1 MKRRDLRIAL
11 AAVITVALLALIL
24 RAIPPGELLEALGNA
39 SPLGLGLAMLAAF
52 GFAVA
57 RAWRY
62 HLLLGRERAP
72 SARSLLAITLAAWGV
87 SMVLPGPSSDAVFV
101 WQTRVRLRTPV
112 AVGIGAA
119 LIARILDGAS
129 LLLIALVTASAEDV
143 ALPRFVA
150 GAATVVA
157 VLFAG
162 LLTALLWDRPRRW
175 ILPRLEALRLV
186 GGLVSRLA
194 PALEELGTGSRTV
207 LLIVSTAA
215 ARVFTGLQYL
225 ALFAAIGH
233 PLSFW
238 QVWFALSVR
247 TLLLAFPIQ
256 GIGGLGTTQLWW
268 TAALTLLGFPFDD
281 ALAASLAV
289 HILDLAVTLPQGAA
303 GWLALYV
310 GRRGPS
316 VVAPVSDSGPAAA
329 ADDEQ
334 PHARRVSSGG
344 SSSHPD

>member
-11 AAVITVALLALIL
+11 AVVITVALLALIL
-24 RAIPPGELLEALGNA
+24 RAIPPGELIEALGHA
-39 SPLGLGLAMLAAF
+39 SPLLLGLAVIAAF

-62 HLLLGRERAP
+62 HLLLGRDRAP
-72 SARSLLAITLAAWGV
+72 SARSVLAITLAAWGI
-87 SMVLPGPSSDAVFV
+87 SQVLPGPSSDAIFV

-112 AVGIGAA
+112 AVGIGAS
-119 LIARILDGAS
+119 LIVRILDGAS
-129 LLLIALVTASAEDV
+129 LLLIALLTASTEGV
-143 ALPRFVA
+143 ILPRYVA
-150 GAATVVA
+150 ALATALAVVLVA
-157 VLFAG
+157 

-175 ILPRLEALRLV
+175 ILPRLEALPLA
-186 GGLVSRLA
+186 GGLVSRIA
-194 PALEELGTGSRTV
+194 PALEELGTGSRTL
-207 LLIVSTAA
+207 LLIASTAA

-268 TAALTLLGFPFDD
+268 TAALTLLGLPFDD

-289 HILDLAVTLPQGAA
+289 HILDLAVSLPQGAA
-303 GWLALYV
+303 GWLALYLG
-310 GRRGPS
+310 GRRPS
-316 VVAPVSDSGPAAA
+316 AVAVAVSGSGPAEPE
-329 ADDEQ
+329 DE
-334 PHARRVSSGG
+334 PRPRVISGG
-344 SSSHPD
+344 SSSHRD

>member
-11 AAVITVALLALIL
+11 AAVITIALLVLIL
-24 RAIPPGELLEALGNA
+24 RAVPPAELMEALGNA
-39 SPLGLGLAMLAAF
+39 SPLLLGLAFLAAF

-72 SARSLLAITLAAWGV
+72 SARSVLAITLAAWGV
-87 SMVLPGPSSDAVFV
+87 SLVLPGPSSDAVFV

-112 AVGIGAA
+112 SLGIGAA

-150 GAATVVA
+150 GAAAVVA
-157 VLFAG
+157 VLFVC
-162 LLTALLWDRPRRW
+162 LLTAVFWDRPRRW
-175 ILPRLEALRLV
+175 ILPRLEGLRLV

-194 PALEELGTGSRTV
+194 PALEELGTGSRTI
-207 LLIVSTAA
+207 LLVASTAA

-233 PLSFW
+233 PLTFT
-238 QVWFALSVR
+238 QAWFALSIR

-289 HILDLAVTLPQGAA
+289 HILDLAVSLPQGAA
-303 GWLALYV
+303 GWLALYLG
-310 GRRGPS
+310 GRRPS
-316 VVAPVSDSGPAAA
+316 AVVAVSDSEPAAA
-329 ADDEQ
+329 EYDAQ
-334 PHARRVSSGG
+334 PPARTVSSGG
-344 SSSHPD
+344 SASRPD

>member
-1 MKRRDLRIAL
+1 MKRRELRIAL

-24 RAIPPGELLEALGNA
+24 RAIPPGELREALGHA
-39 SPLGLGLAMLAAF
+39 SALPLGLAIVAAF

-72 SARSLLAITLAAWGV
+72 SARSVLAITLAAWGI
-87 SMVLPGPSSDAVFV
+87 SLVLPGPSSDAVFV

-112 AVGIGAA
+112 SLSIGAA

-129 LLLIALVTASAEDV
+129 LLLIALVTASAEEV

-150 GAATVVA
+150 GAATVMA
-157 VLFAG
+157 VL
-162 LLTALLWDRPRRW
+162 LVCVLTALLWDRPRRW
-175 ILPRLEALRLV
+175 VLPRLEGQRFV
-186 GGLVSRLA
+186 GRLVSRVA
-194 PALEELGTGSRTV
+194 PALEELGSGSRTI
-207 LLIVSTAA
+207 LLIASTAA
-215 ARVFTGLQYL
+215 ARLFTGVQYL

-233 PLSFW
+233 PLTFT
-238 QVWFALSVR
+238 QAWFALSIR

-268 TAALTLLGFPFDD
+268 TAALTLLGFRFDD

-289 HILDLAVTLPQGAA
+289 HILDLAVSLPQGAA

-310 GRRGPS
+310 GSRRPS
-316 VVAPVSDSGPAAA
+316 AVAVSDSAPAAA
-329 ADDEQ
+329 ENDEA
-334 PHARRVSSGG
+334 PRARRVSSGG
-344 SSSHPD
+344 SSTRLD

>member
-11 AAVITVALLALIL
+11 AVVITVALLALIL
-24 RAIPPGELLEALGNA
+24 RAIPPGELIEALGHA
-39 SPLGLGLAMLAAF
+39 SPLLLGLAVIAAF

-62 HLLLGRERAP
+62 HLLLGRDRAP
-72 SARSLLAITLAAWGV
+72 SARSVLAITLAAWGI
-87 SMVLPGPSSDAVFV
+87 SQVLPGPSSDAVFV

-112 AVGIGAA
+112 AVGIGAS
-119 LIARILDGAS
+119 LIVRILDGAS
-129 LLLIALVTASAEDV
+129 LLLIALLTASTEGV
-143 ALPRFVA
+143 ILPRYVA
-150 GAATVVA
+150 ALATALAVVLVA
-157 VLFAG
+157 

-175 ILPRLEALRLV
+175 ILPRLEALPLA
-186 GGLVSRLA
+186 GGLVSRIA
-194 PALEELGTGSRTV
+194 PALEELGTGSRTL
-207 LLIVSTAA
+207 LLIASTAA

-268 TAALTLLGFPFDD
+268 TAALTLLGLPFDD

-289 HILDLAVTLPQGAA
+289 HILDLAVSLPQGAA
-303 GWLALYV
+303 GWLALYLG
-310 GRRGPS
+310 GRRPS
-316 VVAPVSDSGPAAA
+316 VVAVSGSGPAEPEDA
-329 ADDEQ
+329 
-334 PHARRVSSGG
+334 PRPRVISGG
-344 SSSHPD
+344 SSSHRD

>member
-11 AAVITVALLALIL
+11 AAVITVALVALIL
-24 RAIPPGELLEALGNA
+24 RAIPPGELIEALGNA
-39 SPLGLGLAMLAAF
+39 SPIPLGLAAIAAF
-52 GFAVA
+52 GFAAA

-62 HLLLGRERAP
+62 LLLLGRERAP
-72 SARSLLAITLAAWGV
+72 SARSVLAITLAAWGV
-87 SMVLPGPSSDAVFV
+87 SLVLPGPSSDAVFV
-101 WQTRVRLRTPV
+101 WQVRVRLRAPV
-112 AVGIGAA
+112 ALGIGAA

-129 LLLIALVTASAEDV
+129 LLLIALLTASADGV
-143 ALPRFVA
+143 KLPRYVA
-150 GAATVVA
+150 VIATVLA
-157 VLFAG
+157 LLLAG

-175 ILPRLEALRLV
+175 ILPRLEGLGIV
-186 GGLVSRLA
+186 GQLVSRLA
-194 PALEELGTGSRTV
+194 PALEELGSGSRTA
-207 LLIVSTAA
+207 LLIVSTVA

-247 TLLLAFPIQ
+247 TLLFAFPIQ

-268 TAALTLLGFPFDD
+268 TAALTLLGVPFDD
-281 ALAASLAV
+281 ALTASLAV

-310 GRRGPS
+310 GGRRPS
-316 VVAPVSDSGPAAA
+316 AVVAVSDSGPAAA
-329 ADDEQ
+329 AADEQ
-334 PHARRVSSGG
+334 PRARRVSSGG

>member
-1 MKRRDLRIAL
+1 VKRRGLRIAL
-11 AAVITVALLALIL
+11 AVVITVALLALIL
-24 RAIPPGELLEALGNA
+24 RAIPPGELIEALGHA
-39 SPLGLGLAMLAAF
+39 SPLLLGLAVVAAF

-62 HLLLGRERAP
+62 HLLLGSERAP
-72 SARSLLAITLAAWGV
+72 SAKSVLAITLAAWGI
-87 SMVLPGPSSDAVFV
+87 SQVLPGPSSDAVFV
-101 WQTRVRLRTPV
+101 WQTRIRLRTPV
-112 AVGIGAA
+112 AVGIGAS
-119 LIARILDGAS
+119 LIVRILDGAS
-129 LLLIALVTASAEDV
+129 LLLIALLTASAEGV
-143 ALPRFVA
+143 ILPRYVA
-150 GAATVVA
+150 ALATVLAGLLV
-157 VLFAG
+157 G

-175 ILPRLEALRLV
+175 ILPRLEALPLV
-186 GGLVSRLA
+186 GGIVSRIA
-194 PALEELGTGSRTV
+194 PALEELGTGSRTL
-207 LLIVSTAA
+207 LLIASTAA

-268 TAALTLLGFPFDD
+268 TAALTLLGLPFDD

-289 HILDLAVTLPQGAA
+289 HILDLAVSLPQGAA

-310 GRRGPS
+310 GGRRPP
-316 VVAPVSDSGPAAA
+316 VVAVSGSGPAQAE
-329 ADDEQ
+329 DGE
-334 PHARRVSSGG
+334 PRPRVISGG
-344 SSSHPD
+344 SSSRRD

>member
-11 AAVITVALLALIL
+11 AAVITVALLVLIF
-24 RAIPPGELLEALGNA
+24 RAVPPGELMEALGNA
-39 SPLGLGLAMLAAF
+39 SPIPLGLAVIAAF
-52 GFAVA
+52 GFASA

-62 HLLLGRERAP
+62 LLLLGRERAP
-72 SARSLLAITLAAWGV
+72 SARSVLAITLAAWGV
-87 SMVLPGPSSDAVFV
+87 SLVLPGPSSDAVFV
-101 WQTRVRLRTPV
+101 WQTRVRLRIPV
-112 AVGIGAA
+112 PVGIGAA
-119 LIARILDGAS
+119 LISRILDGAS
-129 LLLIALVTASAEDV
+129 LLLIALLTASAEGV

-150 GAATVVA
+150 GIATVLA
-157 VLFAG
+157 ALLAG
-162 LLTALLWDRPRRW
+162 LLAVLLWDRPRRW
-175 ILPRLEALRLV
+175 ILPRLKTLGIVGRLV
-186 GGLVSRLA
+186 GRLA
-194 PALEELGTGSRTV
+194 PALEELGSGSRTV

-215 ARVFTGLQYL
+215 ARIFTGLQYL

-289 HILDLAVTLPQGAA
+289 HILDLAVSLPQGAA

-310 GRRGPS
+310 GGRRPS
-316 VVAPVSDSGPAAA
+316 VVAVSDSGPASAEN
-329 ADDEQ
+329 DERH
-334 PHARRVSSGG
+334 PARKVSSGG
-344 SSSHPD
+344 SSSRLD